1 MNIDRVKNFNGF
13 INENVGKQDKIK
25 IFEKILGIKCI
36 DVFEGNIAQFKSK
49 DLSVYKFNKNILTE
63 LLNVGM
69 VSLETD
75 GFNINIWF

>member
-1 MNIDRVKNFNGF
+1 MK
-13 INENVGKQDKIK
+13 EIK

-36 DVFEGNIAQFKSK
+36 NVLDGNIAQFKSNN
-49 DLSVYKFNKNILTE
+49 LSAYRFNKDILTE